1 MIGGHYI
8 AYCLVD
14 PEKMFGDAPMPTDL
28 EVEKKTENIE
38 ECRPE
43 PVGEKKDRRVWCFC
57 SEYVHL
63 AQGLV
68 TRLMSSTSI
77 RLATVDEVL
86 SARAYMCFVSLSLG
100 PCGELMS
107 SMNVWEI
114 RLYKVRNADESD
126 VKDWRNRNANYQS

>member
-1 MIGGHYI
+1 MVCRPRCVQYQADLIAVVVHLGTMIGGHYI

-28 EVEKKTENIE
+28 EVEMKTENVE

-63 AQGLV
+63 IRKFGDRADETVHQLGWLLLMKCYRQGL
-68 TRLMSSTSI
+68 I
-77 RLATVDEVL
+77 
-86 SARAYMCFVSLSLG
+86 CVS
-100 PCGELMS
+100 
-107 SMNVWEI
+107 
-114 RLYKVRNADESD
+114 
-126 VKDWRNRNANYQS
+126 

>member
-57 SEYVHL
+57 SEYVHS
-63 AQGLV
+63 
-68 TRLMSSTSI
+68 TTSI
-77 RLATVDEVL
+77 GIEADHIVHPLGWLL
-86 SARAYMCFVSLSLG
+86 SMRSYRRGLICVS
-100 PCGELMS
+100 
-107 SMNVWEI
+107 
-114 RLYKVRNADESD
+114 
-126 VKDWRNRNANYQS
+126 

>member
-1 MIGGHYI
+1 MVCRRRCVQYSAELTAVVVHLGTMIGGHYI

-63 AQGLV
+63 IRNLV
-68 TRLMSSTSI
+68 TKLM
-77 RLATVDEVL
+77 
-86 SARAYMCFVSLSLG
+86 
-100 PCGELMS
+100 
-107 SMNVWEI
+107 
-114 RLYKVRNADESD
+114 K
-126 VKDWRNRNANYQS
+126 